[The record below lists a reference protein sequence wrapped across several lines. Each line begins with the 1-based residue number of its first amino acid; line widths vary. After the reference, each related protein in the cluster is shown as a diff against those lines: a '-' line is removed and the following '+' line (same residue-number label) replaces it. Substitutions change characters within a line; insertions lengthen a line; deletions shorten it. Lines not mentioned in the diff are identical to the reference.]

1 MSFDSQTNE
10 RTDKMAKK
18 MISLGASTEALAEKM
33 RQERGNFSG
42 RLDEIVERY
51 NILLDLEALPDFSEE
66 EVAILGE
73 ALGGS
78 AIDRRRVR
86 GLHLD
91 VVDAAMGTPQER
103 EALSAKIEALTAG
116 QRLKLIETLWR

>member
-1 MSFDSQTNE
+1 MS
-10 RTDKMAKK
+10 KMAKK
-18 MISLGASTEALAEKM
+18 MISMGASVEALAEEMK
-33 RQERGNFSG
+33 QESGNFSG
-42 RLDEIVERY
+42 RLNEIVERY
-51 NILLDLEALPDFSEE
+51 NILLDLEIIPEFTEE
-66 EVAILGE
+66 EVNIISE

-91 VVDAAMGTPQER
+91 IIDGGIGSSQER
-103 EALSAKIEALTAG
+103 EALSAKIETLTAG

>member
-1 MSFDSQTNE
+1 
-10 RTDKMAKK
+10 MAKK

-66 EVAILGE
+66 EAAILGE